1 MGKTAYLFPGQGAQ
15 KAGMGK
21 DFYEH
26 SAAARTFFEE
36 ASEQLQMDLKTLC
49 FTDNENLNQTA
60 YTQPAMVTAELAIV
74 EAMKEAG
81 IFCPDAAAG
90 LSLGEYS
97 ALAAAGVLAPMDA
110 VRAVKS
116 RGRLMEEAV
125 PAGEGAMSAVL
136 AMKTET
142 VEEILGDLGE
152 VWIANDNCPG
162 QLVISGRTEAVER
175 AEEALR
181 RAGAK
186 RVIRLKV
193 SGPFHSPL
201 LKKAGEALG
210 TVLEPIP
217 AARPEIPYV
226 ANVTGAYVREKEPV
240 KELLIRQVSG
250 QVRWRQS
257 ILMMLEDGVDTFVE
271 IGPGKTLSAFVRKI
285 SREAVVRNLETWEDL
300 LQWT

>member
-1 MGKTAYLFPGQGAQ
+1 
-15 KAGMGK
+15 
-21 DFYEH
+21 
-26 SAAARTFFEE
+26 
-36 ASEQLQMDLKTLC
+36 
-49 FTDNENLNQTA
+49 
-60 YTQPAMVTAELAIV
+60 
-74 EAMKEAG
+74 MK
-81 IFCPDAAAG
+81 P
-90 LSLGEYS
+90 
-97 ALAAAGVLAPMDA
+97 
-110 VRAVKS
+110 
-116 RGRLMEEAV
+116 
-125 PAGEGAMSAVL
+125 
-136 AMKTET
+136 ET

-193 SGPFHSPL
+193 SGHFHSPL
-201 LKKAGEALG
+201 LKKAGEAMG
-210 TVLEPIP
+210 SVLEPIP

>member
-136 AMKTET
+136 AMKPET

-217 AARPEIPYV
+217 AARPEIPYA

>member
-81 IFCPDAAAG
+81 IFGPDAAAG

-136 AMKTET
+136 AMKPET

-271 IGPGKTLSAFVRKI
+271 IGPGKILSAFVRKI

>member
-81 IFCPDAAAG
+81 IFCPDVAAG

-136 AMKTET
+136 AMKPET

>member
-74 EAMKEAG
+74 ESMKEAG

-136 AMKTET
+136 AMKPET
-142 VEEILGDLGE
+142 VEEILGNLGE

-217 AARPEIPYV
+217 AAGPKIPYV

>member
-1 MGKTAYLFPGQGAQ
+1 
-15 KAGMGK
+15 
-21 DFYEH
+21 
-26 SAAARTFFEE
+26 
-36 ASEQLQMDLKTLC
+36 
-49 FTDNENLNQTA
+49 
-60 YTQPAMVTAELAIV
+60 
-74 EAMKEAG
+74 
-81 IFCPDAAAG
+81 
-90 LSLGEYS
+90 
-97 ALAAAGVLAPMDA
+97 MDA

-136 AMKTET
+136 AMKPET

-175 AEEALR
+175 AEEAIR

>member
-136 AMKTET
+136 AMKPET
-142 VEEILGDLGE
+142 VEGILGDLGE

-217 AARPEIPYV
+217 AAR
-226 ANVTGAYVREKEPV
+226 AGDPV
-240 KELLIRQVSG
+240 CG
-250 QVRWRQS
+250 QCDRC
-257 ILMMLEDGVDTFVE
+257 LC
-271 IGPGKTLSAFVRKI
+271 PGKGAGQGTADQAGIGAGKM
-285 SREAVVRNLETWEDL
+285 ETEHSYDAGGWRGYVCRDRSGKNPECL
-300 LQWT
+300 C

>member
-136 AMKTET
+136 AMKPET

-285 SREAVVRNLETWEDL
+285 SRKAVVRNLETWEDL

>member
-136 AMKTET
+136 AMKPET

-226 ANVTGAYVREKEPV
+226 ANVTGVYVREKEPV

>member
-136 AMKTET
+136 AMKPET
-142 VEEILGDLGE
+142 VEEILGNLGE

>member
-36 ASEQLQMDLKTLC
+36 ASEQLQMNLKTLC

-136 AMKTET
+136 AMKPET

-250 QVRWRQS
+250 RVRWRQS

>member
-49 FTDNENLNQTA
+49 FTDNENLNRTA

-136 AMKTET
+136 AMKPET
-142 VEEILGDLGE
+142 VEEILGGLGE

-300 LQWT
+300 LQWS

>member
-81 IFCPDAAAG
+81 FFCPDAAAG

-136 AMKTET
+136 AMKPET

>member
-60 YTQPAMVTAELAIV
+60 YTQPAMVTAELAIL

-136 AMKTET
+136 AMKPET

-210 TVLEPIP
+210 TVLESIP

>member
-136 AMKTET
+136 AMKPET

-210 TVLEPIP
+210 SVLEPIP

>member
-1 MGKTAYLFPGQGAQ
+1 
-15 KAGMGK
+15 MGK

-49 FTDNENLNQTA
+49 FTDNENLNRTA
-60 YTQPAMVTAELAIV
+60 YTPATVTAELAIV

-136 AMKTET
+136 AMKPET
-142 VEEILGDLGE
+142 VEAVLGDLGE
-152 VWIANDNCPG
+152 V
-162 QLVISGRTEAVER
+162 R
-175 AEEALR
+175 
-181 RAGAK
+181 
-186 RVIRLKV
+186 
-193 SGPFHSPL
+193 H
-201 LKKAGEALG
+201 
-210 TVLEPIP
+210 
-217 AARPEIPYV
+217 
-226 ANVTGAYVREKEPV
+226 
-240 KELLIRQVSG
+240 RQ
-250 QVRWRQS
+250 R
-257 ILMMLEDGVDTFVE
+257 
-271 IGPGKTLSAFVRKI
+271 
-285 SREAVVRNLETWEDL
+285 
-300 LQWT
+300 

>member
-21 DFYEH
+21 DVYEH
-26 SAAARTFFEE
+26 SAAARAFFEE
-36 ASEQLQMDLKTLC
+36 ASERLQMDLKALC
-49 FTDNENLNQTA
+49 FSENQYLDQTA

-97 ALAAAGVLAPMDA
+97 ALAAAGVMTPMDA
-110 VRAVKS
+110 VSAVKS
-116 RGRLMEEAV
+116 RGRFMEEAV
-125 PAGEGAMSAVL
+125 PAGEGTMSAVL
-136 AMKTET
+136 AMKPEL
-142 VEEILGDLGE
+142 VEEVLRDLGE

-162 QLVISGRTEAVER
+162 QLVISGRMEAVER

-181 RAGAK
+181 NAGAK

-201 LKKAGEALG
+201 LRKAGEQLRS
-210 TVLEPIP
+210 VLEPIP
-217 AARPEIPYV
+217 VKKPQIPYA
-226 ANVTGAYVREKEPV
+226 ANVTGAYVREQEPV
-240 KELLIRQVSG
+240 KELLVSQVSG
-250 QVRWRQS
+250 QVRWRQT
-257 ILMMLEDGVDTFVE
+257 ILMMLADGVDTFVE
-271 IGPGKTLSAFVRKI
+271 IGPGKTLSGFVRKI
-285 SREAVVRNLETWEDL
+285 SREAVVRNVETWEDL
-300 LQWT
+300 MTWT

>member
-15 KAGMGK
+15 TAGMGK

-136 AMKTET
+136 AMKPET

-210 TVLEPIP
+210 AVLEPIP

>member
-136 AMKTET
+136 AMKPET

>member
-110 VRAVKS
+110 VCAVKS

-136 AMKTET
+136 AMKPET

>member
-116 RGRLMEEAV
+116 R
-125 PAGEGAMSAVL
+125 
-136 AMKTET
+136 
-142 VEEILGDLGE
+142 
-152 VWIANDNCPG
+152 
-162 QLVISGRTEAVER
+162 
-175 AEEALR
+175 
-181 RAGAK
+181 
-186 RVIRLKV
+186 
-193 SGPFHSPL
+193 
-201 LKKAGEALG
+201 
-210 TVLEPIP
+210 
-217 AARPEIPYV
+217 
-226 ANVTGAYVREKEPV
+226 
-240 KELLIRQVSG
+240 
-250 QVRWRQS
+250 
-257 ILMMLEDGVDTFVE
+257 
-271 IGPGKTLSAFVRKI
+271 
-285 SREAVVRNLETWEDL
+285 
-300 LQWT
+300 

>member
-81 IFCPDAAAG
+81 IFGPDAAAG

-136 AMKTET
+136 AMKPET

>member
-136 AMKTET
+136 AMKPET

-285 SREAVVRNLETWEDL
+285 SREAVVWNLETWEDL

>member
-136 AMKTET
+136 AMKPEM

-210 TVLEPIP
+210 AVLEPIP

>member
-15 KAGMGK
+15 TAGMGK

-136 AMKTET
+136 AMKPET